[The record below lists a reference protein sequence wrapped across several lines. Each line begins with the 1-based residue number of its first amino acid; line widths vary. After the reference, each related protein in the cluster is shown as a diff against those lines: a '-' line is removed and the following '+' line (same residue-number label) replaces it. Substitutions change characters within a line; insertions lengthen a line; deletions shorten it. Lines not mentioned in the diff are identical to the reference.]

1 MQKKIFLQKNLQTGG
16 RSHVK
21 WLMWAAVALIV
32 LVLVTPLLVRHKSPR
47 DMTKKPAAEKGKVVK
62 EIPRAPAE
70 TAEGQPAGTAME
82 TPAGVNPADAPRAAD
97 LKQPSPAGAD
107 VRPANPPDGGS
118 ELLTGDP
125 RKAPQWAEAQRKEAP
140 APAAAPP
147 TAGMPA
153 AVQQPTRKDIR
164 PEAKPADVSGKPK
177 PAPGAVKPAPAGVK
191 TASLPPGVAKDP
203 AKEQGRPA
211 STAPGAAKEQNIPPE
226 LMKHS
231 ASGKQMYCVQVGS
244 FKDRKNA
251 DEMKG
256 ALARRGYTVT
266 VSPSV
271 HPKLGQLYVVT
282 LKPVDNMGT
291 ASTQVEQIKHEE
303 KVKPIILKIPPGQ

>member
-70 TAEGQPAGTAME
+70 TAEGQPAGTTME
-82 TPAGVNPADAPRAAD
+82 TPAVGNPADAPRTAD
-97 LKQPSPAGAD
+97 LKQPVPAGTD
-107 VRPANPPDGGS
+107 VGTANPPAGGS
-118 ELLTGDP
+118 DLLTGDP
-125 RKAPQWAEAQRKEAP
+125 RKAPQWAEPPRREVP
-140 APAAAPP
+140 APPAA
-147 TAGMPA
+147 GVPA
-153 AVQQPTRKDIR
+153 AVQQPIQKDVR
-164 PEAKPADVSGKPK
+164 PEAKPADVPGKPK

-191 TASLPPGVAKDP
+191 TASLPPGVAKEP
-203 AKEQGRPA
+203 AKEQSRPT
-211 STAPGAAKEQNIPPE
+211 STVPGAATGQNIPPE

-251 DEMKG
+251 DDMKG
-256 ALARRGYTVT
+256 ALARRGYSVNVT
-266 VSPSV
+266 PSV

-303 KVKPIILKIPPGQ
+303 RVKPIILKIPPGQ